1 MRTYKN
7 PILYADYSDPDVV
20 RVGED
25 YYMVSSSFTYIPGVP
40 LLHSRD
46 LVHWELINHCVKKLP
61 FEKYALPCHG
71 SGTWAPSIRYHEG
84 TFFVFIPLVD
94 EGILVARSK
103 DPYGEFEWNMLCESK
118 GWIDPC
124 PFWDDD
130 GRAYMVFAYAKSRS
144 GIKHRLSLVEIDP
157 QCRSLLTEPR
167 LIFDGEQIAPTSEG
181 PKMYKRNGYYYI
193 LMPSGGVETG
203 WQSCL
208 RSRSVY
214 GPYDYRVVMHQGN
227 SRVNGPHQGGWV
239 TSPDGR
245 DWFVHFQ
252 DVVELGRIIHLQ
264 PMCFLDDWPFIGQ
277 DQNGDGIGE
286 PVREWSVPAGERTTG
301 ERATGEHTT
310 GERTTGKHTAG
321 DHTEGERA
329 AREDPAG
336 DVPEYAIRQS
346 DDFEEKTLGL
356 QWQWQANPD
365 AGFYSLRE
373 NPGHLRLYCYRNP
386 GRENLLWYAPNVL
399 TQIPQKQKLA
409 MTVKLSLSGREDGD
423 FGGIGMVGH
432 DYGYAGLYYTGEGI
446 QVRCCRGTVTQP
458 MFEGEAVEKVVFSQ
472 EAEGAQ
478 AWFRLTLEE
487 DKTYGFSYSFDGRN
501 FYRIEYSFPLKRATW
516 TGAKLCLWSCSR
528 ENRESDGYCDYE
540 YVEIK

>member
-1 MRTYKN
+1 
-7 PILYADYSDPDVV
+7 
-20 RVGED
+20 
-25 YYMVSSSFTYIPGVP
+25 
-40 LLHSRD
+40 
-46 LVHWELINHCVKKLP
+46 
-61 FEKYALPCHG
+61 
-71 SGTWAPSIRYHEG
+71 
-84 TFFVFIPLVD
+84 
-94 EGILVARSK
+94 
-103 DPYGEFEWNMLCESK
+103 
-118 GWIDPC
+118 
-124 PFWDDD
+124 
-130 GRAYMVFAYAKSRS
+130 
-144 GIKHRLSLVEIDP
+144 
-157 QCRSLLTEPR
+157 
-167 LIFDGEQIAPTSEG
+167 
-181 PKMYKRNGYYYI
+181 
-193 LMPSGGVETG
+193 
-203 WQSCL
+203 
-208 RSRSVY
+208 
-214 GPYDYRVVMHQGN
+214 MHQGN

-301 ERATGEHTT
+301 ERA
-310 GERTTGKHTAG
+310 AG
-321 DHTEGERA
+321 DG
-329 AREDPAG
+329 PAG
-336 DVPEYAIRQS
+336 DMPEYAIRQS
-346 DDFEEKTLGL
+346 DDFAEKTLGL

-399 TQIPQKQKLA
+399 TQIPQKQKLS

-432 DYGYAGLYYTGEGI
+432 DYGYAGLYRMGKGI
-446 QVRCCRGTVTQP
+446 QIRCYRGTVTQP
-458 MFEGEAVEKVVFSQ
+458 MFEGEAGEKLVFSQ
-472 EAEGAQ
+472 EADREQ
-478 AWFRLTLEE
+478 AWFRLVLEE

-501 FYRIEYSFPLKRATW
+501 FTRIEYSFPLKRATW